1 MAFTWDGGITSHCY
15 SHTEFNSYSLVHF
28 YSDRYICVLDGI
40 EEKQKVMYF
49 FEWAIESDKQG

>member
-1 MAFTWDGGITSHCY
+1 MLMAFTWDGGITSHCY

-40 EEKQKVMYF
+40 EEKQKVMYSTF
-49 FEWAIESDKQG
+49 AA